1 MRVGFHGTGAK
12 SLGVAGDI
20 IRTYRAPR
28 AVVRHRI
35 GPSENEGGALVTL
48 MLACGLIFVAQWPR
62 LSRAA
67 FETGQD
73 VQMLIG
79 GTLLAWL
86 FMMPLVFYTLAAV
99 LTALLRLIGGR
110 ASGYEGRMATFWAL
124 LAAAPL
130 WLLWGLTVG
139 FIGQGP
145 AATVTGALAL
155 VAVLI
160 FWGAG
165 LREVAFPQER

>member
-1 MRVGFHGTGAK
+1 
-12 SLGVAGDI
+12 LGVAADI
-20 IRTYRAPR
+20 IRTYRTPG

-35 GPSENEGGALVTL
+35 GPGENEGGALVTL

-62 LSRAA
+62 LSRVA
-67 FETGQD
+67 FETGQE

-86 FMMPLVFYTLAAV
+86 FMMPLVFYVLATAI
-99 LTALLRLIGGR
+99 TALLRVAGGR
-110 ASGYEGRMATFWAL
+110 ATGYEGRMATFWPL
-124 LAAAPL
+124 LAASPL
-130 WLLWGLTVG
+130 WLLWGLTSG

-145 AATVTGALAL
+145 AATITGALAL
-155 VAVLI
+155 VAFLI

-165 LREVAFPQER
+165 LREVAFPRGR